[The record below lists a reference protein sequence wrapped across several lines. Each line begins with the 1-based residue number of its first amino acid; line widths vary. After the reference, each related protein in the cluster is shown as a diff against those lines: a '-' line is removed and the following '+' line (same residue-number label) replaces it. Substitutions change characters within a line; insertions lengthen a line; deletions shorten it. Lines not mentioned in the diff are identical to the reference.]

1 MDVFGL
7 EIPNKPLT
15 NYELIYYAEKL
26 KIPNFRG
33 VFMRDTLPKASKRR
47 ECNILAAIQK
57 PIKSLLTPILKYFL
71 WRQIRNFQP

>member
-33 VFMRDTLPKASKRR
+33 VYMRDT
-47 ECNILAAIQK
+47 
-57 PIKSLLTPILKYFL
+57 
-71 WRQIRNFQP
+71 